1 MFEESETK
9 FKEERRKLE
18 EQIFIERKK
27 GETLSQ
33 KLNQAHELIA
43 EATQKM

>member
-1 MFEESETK
+1 MFEENQLK

-27 GETLSQ
+27 GEAMNQKLSQ
-33 KLNQAHELIA
+33 ANELIA
-43 EATQKM
+43 EAAQKM